1 MNCYV
6 HNDKYAVG
14 MCVGCGKPIC
24 KDCATEL
31 HEKLYC
37 KKCIEKLLDQKDKEI
52 EKAEG
57 KPTQVFM
64 NAGGGGGSSSSSSS
78 SSSAAA
84 AGGGYRGG
92 RPLRPRNSVG
102 VHILLFCFTAGIGN
116 IIYYLYISGK
126 QKQWDAT
133 YRY

>member
-1 MNCYV
+1 MNCYI
-6 HNDKYAVG
+6 HQEQEAVG

-24 KDCATEL
+24 KHCATEL
-31 HEKLYC
+31 HNRFYC
-37 KKCIEKLLDQKDKEI
+37 KKCVEELLDQKDKAI
-52 EKAEG
+52 EKAEA

-64 NAGGGGGSSSSSSS
+64 NAGGGGASSSSSS

-84 AGGGYRGG
+84 GGGYHGF

-102 VHILLFCFTAGIGN
+102 VHILLFLFTCGIGN
-116 IIYYLYISGK
+116 LIYWLYIRGK

-133 YRY
+133 YR